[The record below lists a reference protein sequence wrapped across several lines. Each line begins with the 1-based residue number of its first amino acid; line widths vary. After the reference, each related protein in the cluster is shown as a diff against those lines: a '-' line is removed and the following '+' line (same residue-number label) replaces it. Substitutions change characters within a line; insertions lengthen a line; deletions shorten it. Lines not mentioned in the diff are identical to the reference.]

1 MKFLA
6 NVQKLSKIL
15 KQNQVDHILKVTQPG
30 AAYLLA
36 NPSNINATLDCIF
49 DKFSWSAHHF
59 SMMDQS
65 VAGRGKVHFSKYS
78 HEDLTKACIK
88 IRGCLTIFFRMF
100 QTLMNDNVWG
110 TKVFCFYQPFCRPLQ
125 TREPPWLRFN
135 GFPQGIWIRSSVG
148 GNFSIGTNSSGCLFA
163 SPTF

>member
-1 MKFLA
+1 M
-6 NVQKLSKIL
+6 
-15 KQNQVDHILKVTQPG
+15 DHILKVTQPG

-59 SMMDQS
+59 SMMDQF
-65 VAGRGKVHFSKYS
+65 VAGEKVHFSKYS
-78 HEDLTKACIK
+78 HEDLTKVHIK
-88 IRGCLTIFFRMF
+88 IIRGVFDHRFSSMLY
-100 QTLMNDNVWG
+100 LMNDNVWG

-135 GFPQGIWIRSSVG
+135 GFPQGIWIRSSVDG
-148 GNFSIGTNSSGCLFA
+148 KLFNSNQFEWFPPHQNLRQAVSCLA
-163 SPTF
+163 